1 MWSLGCMLAS
11 MIFKREPFFHGHD
24 YYDQLVRIAKVLGTD
39 ELYDYLEKYNVELHP
54 KFQDILERH
63 SKKRWERFAT
73 SENNHLVCPEAI
85 DFLDKLLKYDHQE
98 RMTAREAMEH
108 PYLQTVVGG
117 GKRERAAA
125 GEAKAKLGSMPSAD
139 PGKEKLHEDS

>member
-1 MWSLGCMLAS
+1 MLAS

-73 SENNHLVCPEAI
+73 TDNSHLVCPEAI
-85 DFLDKLLKYDHQE
+85 DFLDKLLRYDHQD

-108 PYLQTVVGG
+108 PYLQTVSS
-117 GKRERAAA
+117 GKRVTDE
-125 GEAKAKLGSMPSAD
+125 KAKMLEGGD
-139 PGKEKLHEDS
+139 PGKEKLQNDAKKTKI